1 MSEYLEPKKS
11 TKNEASEFQS
21 FSKNYIFNSSNSKN
35 LKTYKK
41 EDLIN
46 FSFKKDLISN
56 NKEQKINDL
65 NIYSKNDTNINK
77 SGHFA
82 KIKEK
87 INKKKDIDFKYI
99 NHESICLRK
108 TLFQENNGG
117 GIKKRKI
124 YENKQNKQKKENKE
138 NLDNNK
144 YYSTISGN
152 NENCFEK
159 IKTKIKIIHD
169 NKNKNHNQNQIHYK
183 KRRQLN
189 NSVNHKKQ
197 NTRIDN
203 NNKNTIYVRK
213 DTTNNDNNSD
223 NNTRKNRSVKKRV
236 IKANDNKFLISH
248 NTNAILRNKNLRL
261 ANLKYMNNTN
271 EAKYISKTMENT
283 IDSSNSI
290 IYSSFDNKEKKNKD
304 LLFQKIN
311 QINKKL
317 LYFSEYNKKLKNQA
331 RHLSKELS
339 SYENSRSKKKNKTE
353 KCKNS
358 FVRISPYFN
367 KNKSV
372 LYSDIKKMMFMK
384 KYKDFNMVKNRTSLN
399 KSNKSN
405 NRSLCPKNANS
416 FSNTSEFTIKSN
428 KKINLSKNKNKSTSK
443 NKIDKNDV
451 MRRRIRTNIFDYIQI
466 K

>member
-1 MSEYLEPKKS
+1 MSEYLEPKKT
-11 TKNEASEFQS
+11 TKNDANEFQS

-56 NKEQKINDL
+56 NNEQKTNDL
-65 NIYSKNDTNINK
+65 NIYSKNDQNINK

-99 NHESICLRK
+99 NHESIPLRK

-117 GIKKRKI
+117 GIKKHKI
-124 YENKQNKQKKENKE
+124 YENKKDKENKENKE

-144 YYSTISGN
+144 YYSTINGN
-152 NENCFEK
+152 DENCFEK

-203 NNKNTIYVRK
+203 NNKNNLYMRK
-213 DTTNNDNNSD
+213 DTNNDNDSD
-223 NNTRKNRSVKKRV
+223 NNARKNRSVKKRV
-236 IKANDNKFLISH
+236 IKVKDNKFLISH

-261 ANLKYMNNTN
+261 ANLKYINNNN
-271 EAKYISKTMENT
+271 EAKYISRTLENT
-283 IDSSNSI
+283 IDSNNSI
-290 IYSSFDNKEKKNKD
+290 IYSSFEDREKRNKD

-317 LYFSEYNKKLKNQA
+317 LYFSEYNKKLKIQVK
-331 RHLSKELS
+331 HLSKELS

-372 LYSDIKKMMFMK
+372 LYSDIKKMMFWK
-384 KYKDFNMVKNRTSLN
+384 KYKDSNMVKNRTTLN

-405 NRSLCPKNANS
+405 NKSLCPKNANS
-416 FSNTSEFTIKSN
+416 FNNTSEFTIKSN
-428 KKINLSKNKNKSTSK
+428 KKNNLSKNKNKNTSK

-451 MRRRIRTNIFDYIQI
+451 VKRRIRTNIFDYIQI